1 MLDAWQPQVYQPS
14 GEMVTRVWGGNGLIR
29 RCLLT
34 GQHRELPVDVV
45 EVRMVAAD
53 LQRGYGLPAHG
64 TVTIDVRSE
73 HVWHALKE
81 IARSRDA
88 YVLQRPD
95 GGVLEMRFGG
105 TVTTNTQKLVAG
117 APMRPV
123 ATFDWHAP

>member
-14 GEMVTRVWGGNGLIR
+14 GEMVSRVWGGNGLVR
-29 RCLLT
+29 RCLLA
-34 GQHRELPVDVV
+34 GDDRELPVDLV
-45 EVRMVAAD
+45 EVRVVAEQFD
-53 LQRGYGLPAHG
+53 RGSRLPAHG

-88 YVLQRPD
+88 FVLQRPD

-105 TVTTNTQKLVAG
+105 TITTKTQKLVAG